1 MVTSFSDFIN
11 QLIGARFSFSY
22 LWNQVVDLFESVTG
36 DANVLSIWDAI
47 KNFVSP
53 IIIFLPYVLMALG
66 FIVAFFGKKMD
77 GLVKFLGFFVL
88 GFFLGVY
95 FLAPV
100 IPPEVP
106 IPAWVIGIVIAV
118 IAAVMSKLLFVFTY
132 SAAVLYSVYRLCYH
146 GFFLDLEIDFAVGK
160 SLTALAVAA
169 IILILTLIFFKF
181 VDMFLLSAFGAW
193 MVTSGFAFGI
203 IDLGAIPNL
212 GDKSWILEV
221 SIIGIITLLGFIFQ
235 FRTRRRY

>member
-88 GFFLGVY
+88 GFFLGVQY
-95 FLAPV
+95 SFL
-100 IPPEVP
+100 
-106 IPAWVIGIVIAV
+106 
-118 IAAVMSKLLFVFTY
+118 
-132 SAAVLYSVYRLCYH
+132 
-146 GFFLDLEIDFAVGK
+146 K
-160 SLTALAVAA
+160 SLGRAL
-169 IILILTLIFFKF
+169 K
-181 VDMFLLSAFGAW
+181 G
-193 MVTSGFAFGI
+193 
-203 IDLGAIPNL
+203 
-212 GDKSWILEV
+212 K
-221 SIIGIITLLGFIFQ
+221 Q
-235 FRTRRRY
+235 